1 MLKTF
6 KYRFYPSKAQR
17 KTLERH
23 LEICRLVYNKT
34 LEIRKDSWEQDKKS
48 VSLYDT
54 NNMLPQWKEFVPDI
68 KQVYSQVLQNVQ
80 LRVDLAFKAFF
91 RRCKTGENPGYPR
104 FKGFGRYDS
113 ITYPQFNKGVSLD
126 GNILKLG
133 KIGSLKFVLH
143 RSIEGKVKSVT
154 IRRTPTRKWFVSF
167 ACEIETQPFPVKTN
181 AVGIDVGLKTFA
193 VLSDGKKIA
202 NPRFFKQ
209 EEKSL
214 AKAQHKLSKQAK
226 GSAER
231 RKARRIVARVHERIT
246 NKRSDFIFQ
255 TANKLVKQ
263 YGIIAIEDLKIQNMM
278 QESLFAKSIADVAWR
293 QFANQLVFKA
303 EYAGRQ
309 VVRVNPKNTS
319 KRCSRCGT
327 LVEKDL
333 SVRVHHCPVCQL
345 KIDRDLNAS
354 INILALG
361 LKSMGSTPRSPAI
374 YRGE

>member
-113 ITYPQFNKGVSLD
+113 ITYPQFNKG
-126 GNILKLG
+126 
-133 KIGSLKFVLH
+133 VLH